1 MSGIGGKVR
10 ENNFEQELVVGLA
23 EVKVVAINP
32 TLEEYKEI
40 LGIELKE
47 DSKAANYLGESK
59 EGNTTLRLDVWV
71 ETIKSKKKYKI
82 TYFLENKKKENKIKE
97 GEDKA
102 KKYQY
107 INEIGS
113 TSWAEDENDLQ
124 TWFKKKDYRV
134 AFVGEEELY
143 SFMRAWLSKLDYTDP
158 STQILV
164 DWKTLMKGNT
174 KELRA
179 QINGAYAS
187 TFVPLFGVKNVEK
200 EEDGGVTIK
209 KYQTIYNKAFLPTYA
224 FKSMRLVDYD
234 DEANL
239 AKLQAKEERAK
250 IDKTI
255 KLGAH
260 ERFVLAVKG
269 AYGCKDS
276 FVLKDLTDYDP
287 SKFLESSEEPIMSG
301 SDDLPF

>member
-32 TLEEYKEI
+32 TLEEYKET

-71 ETIKSKKKYKI
+71 ETVKSKKKYKI